1 MHATSLQPDNDI
13 STDNEEYLTG
23 ICCLAVP
30 VRDTDGRLVAALA
43 VHAPSARMRLD
54 QAKEF
59 LPLLRQS
66 ADAIAQ
72 TIDW

>member
-1 MHATSLQPDNDI
+1 M
-13 STDNEEYLTG
+13 
-23 ICCLAVP
+23 P